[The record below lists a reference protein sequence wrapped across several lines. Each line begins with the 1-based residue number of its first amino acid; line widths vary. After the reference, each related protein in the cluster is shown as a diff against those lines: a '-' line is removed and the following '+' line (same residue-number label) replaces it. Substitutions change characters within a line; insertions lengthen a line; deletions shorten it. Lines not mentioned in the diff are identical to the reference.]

1 MKPMGGK
8 TIVGGTNTKKKAQ
21 QDVNSGMISGPK
33 KLESVSFDNRKQ
45 QVSKSKELAAPGQQ
59 LKGEQIVSAQNEA
72 SIAYRSMDPRNNSK
86 VNTALNPS

>member
-21 QDVNSGMISGPK
+21 QDSGMISGPK

-45 QVSKSKELAAPGQQ
+45 
-59 LKGEQIVSAQNEA
+59 
-72 SIAYRSMDPRNNSK
+72 
-86 VNTALNPS
+86 